1 MKYNTKQKNSRKGSM
16 NPTSKLKEKQVIAIR
31 HKYSKGGVSHRDLAS
46 EFGVGKATITRIL
59 SGKNW
64 GWLFIDHKNTSK
76 KKLALSVQ
84 TLDPE
89 EWLANHEMF
98 YCEALKARI
107 TRKACRQNHEM
118 AMQVNRSKRRS
129 SLVGHP
135 LYQSAAKDRVYHCGE
150 CPVPHGR
157 IPAAQGKKQS
167 QVSNTGIVVQITTYT
182 N

>member
-16 NPTSKLKEKQVIAIR
+16 NPTSKLNEKQVIAIR
-31 HKYSKGGVSHRDLAS
+31 NKYSKGGVSHRDLAC

-64 GWLFIDHKNTSK
+64 GWLFVDNKNKPK
-76 KKLALSVQ
+76 KKDALSVS

-89 EWLANHEMF
+89 EWLANNEMF
-98 YCEALKARI
+98 YCTALKARI
-107 TRKACRQNHEM
+107 TRKACSQNHEM
-118 AMQVNRSKRRS
+118 AEQVNHSKRRS

-150 CPVPHGR
+150 CAVPLGR
-157 IPAAQGKKQS
+157 IPASQSEKQS
-167 QVSNTGIVVQITTYT
+167 GIPNAGVVVQINTYS